1 MSDKSFD
8 NQFASSQYINFYPYV
23 GKDYV
28 NSQHKILMLG
38 DSHYGKQKND
48 FYHGWTRE
56 VVEDDFLGNYDNG
69 RTLPDWA
76 ECHRNAANV
85 FVMTR
90 GDNPHSAY
98 DKMAFYN
105 FFQRRVGDGNHA
117 DKRFITEE
125 LKILSAKAL
134 AEVVEI
140 LCPELIVGW
149 GWTLESEYL
158 PEKVCGDV
166 IKKIAGINLHLFYL
180 NNYPQIPFWCMR
192 HPSEWFNIDVHRECF
207 AELKKYLGW

>member
-1 MSDKSFD
+1 MSDTSFD
-8 NQFASSQYINFYPYV
+8 NQFVSSQYINFYPYV

-166 IKKIAGINLHLFYL
+166 KKNCGNKLTFVLF
-180 NNYPQIPFWCMR
+180 
-192 HPSEWFNIDVHRECF
+192 E
-207 AELKKYLGW
+207 